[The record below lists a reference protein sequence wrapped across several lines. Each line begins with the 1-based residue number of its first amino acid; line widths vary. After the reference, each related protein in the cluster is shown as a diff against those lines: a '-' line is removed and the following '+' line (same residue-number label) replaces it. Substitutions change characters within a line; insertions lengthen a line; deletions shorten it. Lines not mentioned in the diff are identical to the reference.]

1 MRQDR
6 VPDHMLDPVTGIG
19 PTVKQRMA
27 ERARIRK
34 DLELAHPG
42 WRVQRTEETAWGSIE
57 AVMFKDG
64 ETFPKRV
71 YWNPAAEL
79 GRQYELPLH

>member
-1 MRQDR
+1 MLDNK
-6 VPDHMLDPVTGIG
+6 VPTHMLDPVTGIG
-19 PTVKQRMA
+19 PTAKQRMA

-42 WRVQRTEETAWGSIE
+42 WTVQRTEETRWGAIE

-71 YWNPAAEL
+71 YWTAEAYL
-79 GRQYELPLH
+79 GRQFELNLH